1 MASAPEQIERFIERY
16 KTFAQEKSEVRV
28 SQFTRGFGQVRAA
41 LEALANLERHSQQEL
56 ASRFNLFRVLGVET
70 RERQTHSAFL
80 AELFRPNGTHGQ
92 GHLFLEV
99 FLQYCWN
106 KFESFP
112 RLDSSIETAHWDVDC
127 EKPVYEGQ
135 LDIVVE
141 APKLKFLMVVEN
153 KIGALE
159 QEDQIRRYQSWL
171 SRQRYDRRVLIY
183 LTPDGR
189 RATTAAG
196 EDYFRLSYAK
206 DIVEWLGSTLP
217 NVKAPR
223 VREAVTQYRDL
234 IRGLFPLGEEEKI

>member
-1 MASAPEQIERFIERY
+1 MRLRQL
-16 KTFAQEKSEVRV
+16 TC
-28 SQFTRGFGQVRAA
+28 GFGQVRAA
-41 LEALANLERHSQQEL
+41 LEALANLDRHSQREL

-92 GHLFLEV
+92 GHLFLGA
-99 FLQYCWN
+99 FLQYCSTKGG

-112 RLDSSIETAHWDVDC
+112 RLDSQIEAAHWEVSC

-141 APKLKFLMVVEN
+141 APELNFLMVVEN

-159 QEDQIRRYQSWL
+159 QKDQIGRYQSWL
-171 SRQRYDRRVLIY
+171 SRQRHDRRVLIY
-183 LTPDGR
+183 LTPRGW
-189 RATTAAG
+189 RATTASS
-196 EDYFRLSYAK
+196 EDYFRLSYAE
-206 DIVEWLGSTLP
+206 DVVAWLESALP

-234 IRGLFPLGEEEKI
+234 IRDLFPQAKEEKI

>member
-1 MASAPEQIERFIERY
+1 MRLRQLTS
-16 KTFAQEKSEVRV
+16 
-28 SQFTRGFGQVRAA
+28 GFGQVRAA
-41 LEALANLERHSQQEL
+41 LEALADLDRHSQHEL

-70 RERQTHSAFL
+70 LERQTHSAFL

-99 FLQYCWN
+99 FLQYCST

-141 APKLKFLMVVEN
+141 APELKFLMVLEN
-153 KIGALE
+153 KIGARE
-159 QEDQIRRYQSWL
+159 QKDQIGRYQSWL
-171 SRQRYDRRVLIY
+171 GRQRYDRRVLIY

-196 EDYFRLSYAK
+196 EDYFCLSYAE
-206 DIVEWLGSTLP
+206 DVVAWLQSALP

-234 IRGLFPLGEEEKI
+234 IRVLFP